1 MVMVKKSTGKWRIC
15 VDFIDL
21 SKACLNDSFPFPK
34 INRLINSTIE
44 FEFLSSLDANFGYY
58 QIPMHP
64 EDEEKTSFVTEEE
77 NFCYRAMPF
86 DLKNTRAT
94 YQQMAN
100 KVFKH

>member
-1 MVMVKKSTGKWRIC
+1 
-15 VDFIDL
+15 
-21 SKACLNDSFPFPK
+21 
-34 INRLINSTIE
+34 
-44 FEFLSSLDANFGYY
+44 
-58 QIPMHP
+58 MHP